1 MSLFHRNPGLIDTIE
16 SVARRVGRTR
26 EFIEQD
32 VDALVELGVLVRK
45 KIGNSEVIRLDALKD
60 KQILESVANHIRT
73 IKVGGEA

>member
-60 KQILESVANHIRT
+60 KQILESV
-73 IKVGGEA
+73 